1 MSQAKRQGRK
11 EASVNEPLQQ
21 PLMTIAN
28 VCKLLNLSC
37 PKLNNLIHEGLSVI
51 RFGWAV
57 RFPLTSLQLCRIFDS
72 SGI

>member
-1 MSQAKRQGRK
+1 VSQAKRHGCK
-11 EASVNEPLQQ
+11 EASVNEPLQ

-28 VCKLLNLSC
+28 MCKLLNLSR

-51 RFGWAV
+51 RFGRAV
-57 RFPLTSLQLCRIFDS
+57 QFLLTSLQLCRIFDT